1 MNWTILKM
9 ACGALALCS
18 TFFVDNVLAQTPGK
32 QCPQPRFTGQAP
44 PEYLAR
50 KNPLPENPENL
61 VEGGRL
67 FRAGSAGACSFC
79 HGEAGSGD
87 GPLSEQ
93 FKPPPR
99 DFTCTKTV
107 NDIPDGQ
114 LFWIIRFG
122 SPGTAMPDNPQ
133 FSDQQIWQVVLHL
146 RQLAK

>member
-1 MNWTILKM
+1 MVNL
-9 ACGALALCS
+9 ALAQS
-18 TFFVDNVLAQTPGK
+18 TGK

-50 KNPLPENPENL
+50 KNPLPENAENL
-61 VEGGRL
+61 EAGGRL
-67 FRAGSAGACSFC
+67 FKAGSAGACSFC

-99 DFTCTKTV
+99 DFTCAKTV
-107 NDIPDGQ
+107 NDISDGQ

-133 FSDQQIWQVVLHL
+133 FSDQQIWQVILHL